1 MLCWSFVVHVICAPS
16 AKRFCLYLNAPDSF
30 FYNSIWADTL
40 LICVNEVTSKTYLIL
55 YCTQRYSYS
64 WFWGRQWGV
73 LTPTNLPPHSVR
85 DWPYGSETPNRH
97 RERSLQQKIW
107 NVSVVSHV
115 PLKHATVLRKVEMQR
130 TASIRAT
137 VDELCAGQ
145 EEELERV
152 CMRQSDT
159 VLFRVKC
166 HESILSLARQKS
178 RSYRESGQCTALERV
193 KGVNGR
199 LWFERQWL
207 SLTHWWVLPR
217 RVVQTAHR
225 RDGWR
230 DYVRYTEQ
238 TKRVTSTH
246 TSSGCCFPRP
256 VTSGDAQRRFL
267 HNVRFKHST
276 QN

>member
-1 MLCWSFVVHVICAPS
+1 MEVKRQIDIGREVSSRRYEMSVLCRMC
-16 AKRFCLYLNAPDSF
+16 R
-30 FYNSIWADTL
+30 
-40 LICVNEVTSKTYLIL
+40 
-55 YCTQRYSYS
+55 
-64 WFWGRQWGV
+64 
-73 LTPTNLPPHSVR
+73 
-85 DWPYGSETPNRH
+85 
-97 RERSLQQKIW
+97 W
-107 NVSVVSHV
+107 N
-115 PLKHATVLRKVEMQR
+115 MQR
-130 TASIRAT
+130 CWGKSRCRELQASAWT